1 MKNTGRQPCHSS
13 QRLGNANYT
22 ELNCSTTKGT
32 SRVDLQISQW
42 RSNNA
47 LKDGWRTASWKP
59 CAFKRQI
66 FKRDRPE
73 KVSGYERPSINTPND
88 ILLSHYAQG
97 KGWKANF
104 EYFMNREYA
113 YNRDKGKCKC
123 CGRYFSETV
132 SKHCHHVNNML
143 PIEKINKVPNL
154 AWLCIPCHRMVH
166 NSPIP
171 PELDPKTVRKIQ
183 KYRDKL
189 KAWNL

>member
-1 MKNTGRQPCHSS
+1 MEGREVLLPRMNEC
-13 QRLGNANYT
+13 RK
-22 ELNCSTTKGT
+22 EE
-32 SRVDLQISQW
+32 VDESHGACDCKSERRGSENDQLHQHTAEGRRRYVHY
-42 RSNNA
+42 RS
-47 LKDGWRTASWKP
+47 KHKP
-59 CAFKRQI
+59 LPY
-66 FKRDRPE
+66 D
-73 KVSGYERPSINTPND
+73 RPSINTPND

-189 KAWNL
+189 KA